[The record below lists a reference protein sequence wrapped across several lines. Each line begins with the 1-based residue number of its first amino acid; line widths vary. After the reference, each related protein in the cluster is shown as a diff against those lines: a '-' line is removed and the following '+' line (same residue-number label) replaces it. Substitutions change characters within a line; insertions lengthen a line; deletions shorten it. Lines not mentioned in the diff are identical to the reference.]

1 MFIPFTTEKK
11 ITGSIGDS
19 NGRSTLVAVPR
30 PAASAAH
37 SGHEAGGWRRPSPIP
52 KALPSGHLVR
62 VAGFLIMLRGRDG
75 SSGWS
80 DVMGNKGG
88 GQHQVGTGG
97 LGLFIFNEG

>member
-1 MFIPFTTEKK
+1 VFIPFTTEKK

-52 KALPSGHLVR
+52 KALPSGHL
-62 VAGFLIMLRGRDG
+62 GKLQEEI
-75 SSGWS
+75 SSHPRFFTDAARSQFVWI
-80 DVMGNKGG
+80 
-88 GQHQVGTGG
+88 
-97 LGLFIFNEG
+97 LLFTVYEDNGAAQND